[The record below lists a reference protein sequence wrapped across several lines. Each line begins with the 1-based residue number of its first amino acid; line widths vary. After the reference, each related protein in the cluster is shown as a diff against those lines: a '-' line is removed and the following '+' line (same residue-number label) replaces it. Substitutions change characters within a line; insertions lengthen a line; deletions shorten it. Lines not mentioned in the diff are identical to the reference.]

1 MEVSN
6 LWRVHASK
14 PQGDVLGFVDNI
26 RTMSRCGFLKCCC
39 YCIEV
44 EGSPPCHVVSKSAG
58 QHSS

>member
-26 RTMSRCGFLKCCC
+26 RIMSMYG
-39 YCIEV
+39 YYV
-44 EGSPPCHVVSKSAG
+44 EMLLLLH
-58 QHSS
+58 

>member
-14 PQGDVLGFVDNI
+14 PQGDVLVFVDNI